1 MALVA
6 YGNSDDSDYS
16 NSDDEATDAP
26 AVVLKTIAYTNGH
39 TQSIINQQNE
49 STLHEDTFNKQFFN
63 LPTSQPNKITSI
75 SEDDDE
81 FLKKKPIANPLEKPP
96 PPVKLLAKKS
106 APVRIVIPA
115 LSTFNEYKQKEKPLV
130 TAELPSKPGGLLNM
144 LPKPKSLFP
153 TNSASNQGMI
163 KKTTV
168 LVPDSISRPK
178 KPSQPAATPSTSSS
192 SLESS
197 SSSSVASKSVPSI
210 KVNAHSDSDES
221 DAEDFFSL
229 NTEHI
234 LPEVN
239 MAEINAMVASKS
251 AKMNAAIKKYEEEEE
266 ESAIPPQSV
275 YQSLEEEQMAQ
286 QNSKSIDAQAMHALC
301 GSRSKRSRT
310 DDVRI
315 IDLSGD
321 QVHPNRD
328 EWLRN
333 QLQATTEYQPRGLVD
348 EEPAAGTKRK
358 HQITYLAHQAKANEQ
373 ELQAMWAANR
383 HTRRQTQ
390 NKYGF

>member
-16 NSDDEATDAP
+16 DSEDESTEVP
-26 AVVLKTIAYTNGH
+26 AVILKTTLSNHHSSQVKNFAIAP
-39 TQSIINQQNE
+39 NQQTE
-49 STLHEDTFNKQFFN
+49 LHDDSTGNTLTFN
-63 LPTSQPNKITSI
+63 LPTPIAQPTKTSQYK
-75 SEDDDE
+75 EDDDE
-81 FLKKKPIANPLEKPP
+81 FLKKKPIALEKPP
-96 PPVKLLAKKS
+96 PPVIVVTKKN
-106 APVRIVIPA
+106 ARVQIVIPA
-115 LSTFNEYKQKEKPLV
+115 LSTFNEFKQKERPMV
-130 TAELPSKPGGLLNM
+130 TAELPARPAGLLNM

-153 TNSASNQGMI
+153 SSSQSLA
-163 KKTTV
+163 KKQSV

-178 KPSQPAATPSTSSS
+178 RVSQAAPSTSSAS
-192 SLESS
+192 SM
-197 SSSSVASKSVPSI
+197 KPSTVT
-210 KVNAHSDSDES
+210 KQKDHSDSDDS

-229 NTEHI
+229 NTEHV

-239 MAEINAMVASKS
+239 MDELNAMVASKS
-251 AKMNAAIKKYEEEEE
+251 AKINQAIKKYEE
-266 ESAIPPQSV
+266 SNAVPPQSV
-275 YQSLEEEQMAQ
+275 YQSLEEEQNALQ
-286 QNSKSIDAQAMHALC
+286 ESAAVDAEAIHALC
-301 GSRSKRSRT
+301 GSRAKRSRN
-310 DDVRI
+310 DDIRI

-348 EEPAAGTKRK
+348 EEPGAGTKRK